1 MPFPLYPLQTIFHWL
16 MVKLLSRHRLLH
28 LVVEGYVRHINPNG
42 VWLLTDDFQN
52 SFGLGAKSSSKH
64 EMFNETK
71 NHK

>member
-42 VWLLTDDFQN
+42 VWLLTNDFQ
-52 SFGLGAKSSSKH
+52 KSIWAWGVV
-64 EMFNETK
+64 FVK
-71 NHK
+71 NMLF